1 MGVWICQ
8 SRWWAHKEVMAA
20 RVWEAQLPAGVHAAP
35 GICQGLGSCW
45 RPGPAVGSRSQ
56 LLGQAQLLQFQPWI
70 TAQAEAPCEEQGAA
84 REKTHS
90 VHAPLKACEQQ
101 QDQKSEMLRESMRF
115 LGVMSHFCI
124 EAAEFDL
131 LYFFFS
137 VVHCE
142 VKGGKQQNNL
152 WLSYQAAFRRF
163 CQEQ

>member
-56 LLGQAQLLQFQPWI
+56 LLGQAQLLRFQPWI

-84 REKTHS
+84 REKTRS

-115 LGVMSHFCI
+115 LEVMSHFCI

-137 VVHCE
+137 
-142 VKGGKQQNNL
+142 GSL
-152 WLSYQAAFRRF
+152 
-163 CQEQ
+163 

>member
-1 MGVWICQ
+1 
-8 SRWWAHKEVMAA
+8 MAA

-131 LYFFFS
+131 LYFFFQWFT
-137 VVHCE
+137 
-142 VKGGKQQNNL
+142 VKLKAGSNRTICG
-152 WLSYQAAFRRF
+152 
-163 CQEQ
+163 

>member
-1 MGVWICQ
+1 
-8 SRWWAHKEVMAA
+8 MAA
-20 RVWEAQLPAGVHAAP
+20 RVWEAQLPAGVHTAP

-56 LLGQAQLLQFQPWI
+56 LLGQAQLLRFQPWI

-90 VHAPLKACEQQ
+90 VHTPLKACGQQ